1 MTSSRAPL
9 ISPKRPIKDLQT
21 GVCQSLFE
29 YHSPCGRPKNRD
41 GHPIVSLCPFEG
53 CRHHIKRLFRRLGIS
68 ANLSV
73 YFVLLVREFH
83 SVIWVACM
91 AGQFQ
96 NRVKIM
102 RSSCFKMSD
111 QSIQDRLVR
120 YKKMAQPTGFEPVTF
135 GIGIER

>member
-1 MTSSRAPL
+1 
-9 ISPKRPIKDLQT
+9 
-21 GVCQSLFE
+21 
-29 YHSPCGRPKNRD
+29 
-41 GHPIVSLCPFEG
+41 
-53 CRHHIKRLFRRLGIS
+53 
-68 ANLSV
+68 
-73 YFVLLVREFH
+73 
-83 SVIWVACM
+83 M

-135 GIGIER
+135 GIGIERWWL